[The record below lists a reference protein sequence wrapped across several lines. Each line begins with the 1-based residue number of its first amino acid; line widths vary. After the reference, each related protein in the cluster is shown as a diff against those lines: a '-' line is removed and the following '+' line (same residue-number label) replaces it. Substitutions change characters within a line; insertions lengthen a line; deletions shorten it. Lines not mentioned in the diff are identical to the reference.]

1 MALHRRR
8 NHDSLVGTT
17 TSNPDRSERKP
28 RAAVRFA
35 IPDWRSPS
43 MRTRSW
49 CADGDL
55 DLNDGIGTITTHLLA
70 RGGTVS
76 PMRVHLCGVRGST
89 PAPGSDFAGVG
100 GHTSCVAIAHDGDT
114 PRLVLDAGTGLR
126 TLSALLEGRPFV
138 GTIVLSHLHWD
149 HMMGLPFFAA
159 GDHPDARVRLL
170 MPTQGAGDGGDDSPE
185 ALLERMMSPP
195 SFPITPAQLR
205 GEWCFETYDEGE
217 LELEGFTVTAREV
230 PHTGGR
236 TMGLRVAAAG
246 SSVTYMPDHA
256 PHQLGPGA
264 SGVGELHP
272 AAREL
277 ALGTDLLIHDA
288 QYTRTELPDRFT
300 WGHAAADYPVELA
313 EACGVGRVL
322 MFHHD
327 PMRTD
332 AAVAALHA
340 EVTAETDIV
349 VDVAVEG
356 TFVDV

>member
-1 MALHRRR
+1 
-8 NHDSLVGTT
+8 
-17 TSNPDRSERKP
+17 
-28 RAAVRFA
+28 
-35 IPDWRSPS
+35 
-43 MRTRSW
+43 
-49 CADGDL
+49 
-55 DLNDGIGTITTHLLA
+55 
-70 RGGTVS
+70 
-76 PMRVHLCGVRGST
+76 MRVHLCGVRGST

-100 GHTSCVAIAHDGDT
+100 GHTSCVAIAHDGGT

-170 MPTQGAGDGGDDSPE
+170 MPAQDTASADGHGEAE

-195 SFPITPAQLR
+195 AFPITPAQLR
-205 GEWCFETYDEGE
+205 GDWSFETYDEGE
-217 LELEGFTVTAREV
+217 RELEGFTVTTREI

-236 TMGLRVAAAG
+236 TMGLRVAVAG
-246 SSVTYMPDHA
+246 RSITYMSDHA

-264 SGVGELHP
+264 SGVGELHR

-277 ALGTDLLIHDA
+277 ASGADVLIHDA

-327 PMRTD
+327 PTRTD

-340 EVTAETDIV
+340 EVAATTDV
-349 VDVAVEG
+349 VVYVAVEG
-356 TFVDV
+356 TTIDV